1 MTRERFGA
9 LDALR
14 VLLGAVM
21 VVTALQYFLPSLLPF
36 LPTATWEDPM
46 SIRVMTAFDKSGL
59 LAVAKFIHLVAG
71 ALLLVNRAVA
81 FALAALLPVNV
92 CGTYIAL
99 FVEGDALIGLLAV
112 LTIALNAL
120 LMLAY
125 LPSYR
130 GVLEGG
136 QLADGER
143 PEDGGNYESLFVNP
157 LSRAPAAAYP
167 GAALVLVAALAF
179 YWFVVLGLNSTT
191 GLAVLA
197 IPAVLLAVGWARA
210 LGRRG
215 A

>member
-1 MTRERFGA
+1 MNRT

-14 VLLGAVM
+14 ALLGVVM
-21 VVTALQYFLPSLLPF
+21 VVTALQYFLPSLLAF

-71 ALLLVNRAVA
+71 ALLLVNRGVP
-81 FALAALLPVNV
+81 FALAALMPVNV
-92 CGTYIAL
+92 CGTFLSL

-125 LPSYR
+125 LPYYR
-130 GVLEGG
+130 GVLEPG
-136 QLADGER
+136 QLADGEG
-143 PEDGGNYESLFVNP
+143 PEDGQNYVSLFVNP
-157 LSRAPAAAYP
+157 LGNAPPAAYL
-167 GAALVLVAALAF
+167 GGALVLAAALAF
-179 YWFVVLGLNSTT
+179 YWFVVLGLNSIT
-191 GLAVLA
+191 GLVVLA
-197 IPAVLLAVGWARA
+197 IPAAILAIGWVRA
-210 LGRRG
+210 LTRKK

>member
-1 MTRERFGA
+1 MTRV
-9 LDALR
+9 LDGLR

-36 LPTATWEDPM
+36 LPDAQWEDPM
-46 SIRVMTAFDKSGL
+46 SVRLMAEFDRSGL

-71 ALLLVNRAVA
+71 ALLLVNRAVP
-81 FALAALLPVNV
+81 FALAALAPVNV
-92 CGTYIAL
+92 CGTYISL

-112 LTIALNAL
+112 LTMALNTL

-125 LPSYR
+125 LPWYR
-130 GVLEGG
+130 GVLEPG
-136 QLADGER
+136 QLADGEG
-143 PEDGGNYESLFVNP
+143 PEDGQNYESLFVNP
-157 LSRAPAAAYP
+157 LGKAPPSAYLGAAVVLAAAF
-167 GAALVLVAALAF
+167 AF

-197 IPAVLLAVGWARA
+197 IPAVLLAIGWARA
-210 LGRRG
+210 LGRR